1 MNKIEQKIIAK
12 NKKAFF
18 LYDIIETFIAG
29 IVLTGSEIKS
39 IRAGKINFV
48 DSYAIIKD
56 GEAILKGLHIA
67 PYERGGYANH
77 EPVRDRKL
85 LLTKREIQK
94 IARRISEKGYTFV
107 PLLCFISENG
117 YAKLE
122 MGLARGKKAYDK
134 RETIKKKDTEREQQ
148 RNYTDY

>member
-1 MNKIEQKIIAK
+1 MNQHIIIAK
-12 NKKAFF
+12 NKKAYF
-18 LYDIIETFIAG
+18 LYEIIETFVAG

-48 DSYAIIKD
+48 DSYGIIEN
-56 GEAILKGLHIA
+56 GEAYIKGLHIA

-77 EPVRDRKL
+77 EPTRQRKL
-85 LLTKREIQK
+85 LLTKKEIQK
-94 IARRISEKGYTFV
+94 IAKRIAEKGYTFI
-107 PLLCFISENG
+107 PLSCFINEKG

-134 RETIKKKDTEREQQ
+134 REAIKQRDNTRENQ
-148 RNYTDY
+148 RNLSDY